1 MTGRLLK
8 GGVQVR
14 YGIQVSRNC
23 LYKDSVAEGN
33 AVQLMSERKKY
44 TGRLWDIKEETV
56 QTQAGA

>member
-33 AVQLMSERKKY
+33 AVQLSERKKY
-44 TGRLWDIKEETV
+44 TGQRWDIKEETI